1 MMKLI
6 KNNLIILLFLVVT
19 KGICQEYP
27 LTVKVADGELSG
39 TLLMPKTKTKVPVV
53 LIISGSGPTDRNG
66 NQGPLE
72 NNSLKLFAE
81 ELAKN
86 DIATLRF
93 DKRGVGQS
101 VDVDEVQLRFDTLVN
116 DVRRWLTILSK
127 DGRFNKIIVAG
138 HSEGSLIGM
147 IAAQN
152 NSSVKGFI
160 SIAGA
165 GRPADEVLKEQLANI
180 DATVKETIYSMID
193 TLKKGDT
200 IPNVPV
206 IFYSLFRP
214 TAQPYII
221 SWFKYD
227 PKVEIKKLT
236 IPVLIV
242 QGSTDVQVKINDAEI
257 LHDSRA
263 NARLEIIEHMNHVL
277 KECKE
282 TSKEKQKDIY
292 SNPTLPL
299 KPELGAI
306 CTDFIKKL

>member
-1 MMKLI
+1 MKFIKSRLLI
-6 KNNLIILLFLVVT
+6 FLVLVVT

-27 LTVKVADGELSG
+27 LNVKVAEGELSG
-39 TLLMPKTKTKVPVV
+39 TLLMPKTKIKVPIV

-86 DIATLRF
+86 EIASLRF

-101 VDVDEVQLRFDTLVN
+101 VDVDEAQLRFDTLVN
-116 DVRRWLTILSK
+116 DVKRWLTLLSK
-127 DGRFNKIIVAG
+127 DSRFNKIIVAG

-147 IAAQN
+147 IASQN
-152 NSSVKGFI
+152 SPFVKGFV

-165 GRPADEVLKEQLANI
+165 GRPADEILKEQLANI
-180 DATVKETIYSMID
+180 DASVKETIYSMID

-200 IPNVPV
+200 IPNMPI

-227 PKVEIKKLT
+227 PKAEIQKLDM
-236 IPVLIV
+236 PVLIV
-242 QGSTDVQVKINDAEI
+242 QGSTDVQVKIKDAEI
-257 LHDSRA
+257 LHSAKA
-263 NARLEIIEHMNHVL
+263 NSRLEIIEHMNHVL

-292 SNPTLPL
+292 SNPKLPL
-299 KPELGAI
+299 KPELGTA
-306 CTDFIKKL
+306 CADFIKKL